1 MSDTQT
7 HEQTR
12 EQVIVELSELMST
25 LENANIRSGNIIAD
39 LRAELEA
46 TRAQLQAAREEVA
59 VLSLILI
66 RTRIRDEA

>member
-1 MSDTQT
+1 MSDTPT
-7 HEQTR
+7 HEQSR
-12 EQVIVELSELMST
+12 EQVIIELSELIST
-25 LENANIRSGNIIAD
+25 LENANIRSGNIIAG

-46 TRAQLQAAREEVA
+46 TRAELQAAREEVA